1 MPKPRVHLSGNAR
14 IAIFLWMVAIGTAF
28 AIIMAATVKAGAAV
42 MSVREA
48 PEILLIPPTGYLLA
62 ALLLS
67 AASIVLS
74 VLAIVM
80 ASGWARAPRRGL

>member
-1 MPKPRVHLSGNAR
+1 
-14 IAIFLWMVAIGTAF
+14 
-28 AIIMAATVKAGAAV
+28 